1 MSKTELVEFAE
12 AVNLMMAFSTRQ
24 MLPVYYRILPG
35 NVKDITSILTSLDEF
50 GDRSSTPIGDKGFYS
65 KKNEEELEKR
75 NVDYIIALRR
85 RS

>member
-1 MSKTELVEFAE
+1 MSKTKLVEFAE

-35 NVKDITSILTSLDEF
+35 NVKDITSFQTSLDEF
-50 GDRSSTPIGDKGFYS
+50 GDKSTTAIDDKGFYS
-65 KKNEEELEKR
+65 KKNVEELEKR